1 MNNIMNTTNET
12 NDHIN
17 EKNHA
22 IHYIIAQN
30 NKLIEQNNE
39 FNMKNK
45 EFESSIEELEIDVD
59 QLTKSKNLMQGYLK
73 NFKEIDDIERKI
85 SKEYKQMYTKGV
97 NIVNI
102 LIVFMCTFIGT
113 TFNYVD
119 AYSKS
124 TIVVLFGTLTY
135 IIYRVK
141 KEDDNSAKY
150 IALLNTEISNLKNSM
165 DILIDLIDN
174 L

>member
-1 MNNIMNTTNET
+1 MNTINES
-12 NDHIN
+12 NDHRN
-17 EKNHA
+17 EMQGP
-22 IHYIIAQN
+22 IQYI
-30 NKLIEQNNE
+30 IEQNSKLGDLNTE
-39 FNMKNK
+39 LNLKNH
-45 EFESSIEELEIDVD
+45 EFESSIEELEMDVD

-73 NFKEIDDIERKI
+73 NFKEMDDIEKKI

-102 LIVFMCTFIGT
+102 LMVFMCTFIGT

-119 AYSKS
+119 VYSKS

-141 KEDDNSAKY
+141 KEDADLAKY
-150 IALLNTEISNLKNSM
+150 ISLLNTEISNLKNNV

>member
-1 MNNIMNTTNET
+1 MNTTNEI
-12 NDHIN
+12 NDLRN

-39 FNMKNK
+39 LNLKNK
-45 EFESSIEELEIDVD
+45 EFETSIEDLETDVD
-59 QLTKSKNLMQGYLK
+59 QLTKSKNIMQGYLK
-73 NFKEIDDIERKI
+73 NFKEINDIEKKI
-85 SKEYKQMYTKGV
+85 SKEYKRMYIKGINV
-97 NIVNI
+97 VNI
-102 LIVFMCTFIGT
+102 LMVFMCTFVGT

-119 AYSKS
+119 VYSKS
-124 TIVVLFGTLTY
+124 IIVALFMSLTY
-135 IIYRVK
+135 IIYRTKV
-141 KEDDNSAKY
+141 ENDDSAKL
-150 IALLNTEISNLKNSM
+150 INLLNTEVSNIKKNL

>member
-1 MNNIMNTTNET
+1 MNTTNET
-12 NDHIN
+12 NDHRN
-17 EKNHA
+17 EMQGP
-22 IHYIIAQN
+22 IQYI
-30 NKLIEQNNE
+30 IEQNSKLVEQNNQLNLKKHE
-39 FNMKNK
+39 I
-45 EFESSIEELEIDVD
+45 ESSIEELEIDVD

-73 NFKEIDDIERKI
+73 NFKEIHDIEKKI

-124 TIVVLFGTLTY
+124 TIFVLFGTLTY
-135 IIYRVK
+135 IIHRVK
-141 KEDDNSAKY
+141 KEDNDSGKY
-150 IALLNTEISNLKNSM
+150 IALLNTEISNLKNNV